1 MRSISESPHSVRAEC
16 DSCGAEQALR
26 RFVSRPAG
34 GGERVEPAEGQWI
47 QCRVCG
53 DWSPFERVDRELSLA
68 GTSA

>member
-1 MRSISESPHSVRAEC
+1 MRSIQETSRAVRAEC
-16 DSCGAEQALR
+16 DSCGAEQTLLR
-26 RFVSRPAG
+26 FTSRPTL
-34 GGERVEPAEGQWI
+34 GGERSEPAEGQWI

>member
-1 MRSISESPHSVRAEC
+1 MRSISESPHAVRAEC
-16 DSCGAEQALR
+16 DSCGAEQTLR